1 MSEIRVGVFICGCGG
16 HIAGALDL
24 DALAREVAGAEHVAR
39 VERLPYG
46 CSPDG
51 LDAIRAAIT
60 ADNLDRVLVAGCTPR
75 LMALR
80 LQRACAA
87 AGIDPGLV
95 ELADIREGCAW
106 VHPGQREEAMRHA
119 AAIIRMGVARL
130 AARRPRQSA
139 KGEVVPA
146 ALVIGGGLA
155 GITAA
160 VTLARAGVPITLVE
174 REAALGGVLRL
185 AHTLPPDGRCA
196 AGFLAGKI
204 AALQRQP
211 NARVLLRSRVARVDG
226 TAGRY
231 SVQVTGPGGETA
243 TVEAGAI
250 IVATGAQVLR
260 PTGQFRYDG
269 RRVLTQLEF
278 EAELRSRGHGAE
290 HASAGSPA
298 AKALQAVRDV
308 VMILCAGQRGGSVPY
323 CSQTCCATA
332 LKQAL
337 EVRAAEAKARVTIL
351 CRDLRQA
358 EGDGVAEAVQQA
370 ARAGV
375 KFVRYDPSTP
385 PIVTDEAVI
394 VRGQGSRDTLRLAY
408 DRVVLATPLVP
419 QADAGQVARLLGL
432 AQDAYGFFAQP
443 RLRLRPGEVAE
454 RGIFVCGCA
463 HAPTGWAGAEF
474 QAMSTAFRALHY
486 LRAGRV
492 DARAGAAAVDEAL
505 CTGCGTCASACP
517 FGAITMAG
525 RDGVLSV
532 SRIDPLRCT
541 GCGNCVV
548 ACPVKAIA
556 VPVDADQALLAQ
568 IEAALQEEPS
578 AGGPRILVLGCEWS
592 GHAAA
597 ELAGARHLAFP
608 PGVRLIRTGCSARF
622 DPMHV
627 LWALASGAD
636 GVFLGACPPGQCH
649 YQGGN
654 RHAQARMETLRSLLA
669 AGGVD
674 PRRLRFEWISPDD
687 AQGFVAKITAFAE
700 LLAALK
706 AAPAPEQRAT
716 VAAMAVGGE

>member
-1 MSEIRVGVFICGCGG
+1 MSGIRVGVFICGCGG
-16 HIAGALDL
+16 QIAGALDL
-24 DALAREVAGAEHVAR
+24 DALSQEVAGAEHVAC
-39 VERLPYG
+39 VQRLPYG

-51 LDAIRAAIT
+51 LDAIRAAI
-60 ADNLDRVLVAGCTPR
+60 AAQGLDRVLVAGCTPR
-75 LMALR
+75 LMAPR

-87 AGIDPGLV
+87 AGLDPGLV

-106 VHPGQREEAMRHA
+106 VHPGQRQEAMRHA

-139 KGEVVPA
+139 AGEVVPA

-160 VTLARAGVPITLVE
+160 LTLARAGVPVTLVE
-174 REAALGGVLRL
+174 REPALGGQLRL
-185 AHTLPPDGRCA
+185 AHTLAPDQRCA
-196 AGFLAGKI
+196 AGFLANKI
-204 AALQRQP
+204 AALQRQA
-211 NARVLLRSRVARVDG
+211 NARVLLRSRVTRVDG

-231 SVQVTGPGGETA
+231 TVRVTGPSGETD

-250 IVATGAQVLR
+250 IVATGAQALR
-260 PTGQFRYDG
+260 PIGHFRYDG
-269 RRVLTQLEF
+269 DRVVTQLEF
-278 EAELRSRGHGAE
+278 EAELRRRAHGAE
-290 HASAGSPA
+290 HACASAPA
-298 AKALQAVRDV
+298 GKARPAVRDV
-308 VMILCAGQRGGSVPY
+308 VMILCAGQRGGGVPY

-337 EVRAAEAKARVTIL
+337 EVRAADAEARVTIL

-358 EGDGVAEAVQQA
+358 EGDRTAEAVQQA

-375 KFVRYDPSTP
+375 AFVRYDPSAP
-385 PIVTDEAVI
+385 PIVSDEAVI
-394 VRGQGSRDTLRLAY
+394 VPGQGSREPLRLAY

-419 QADAGQVARLLGL
+419 QADAGSVARLLGL

-443 RLRLRPGEVAE
+443 HLRLRPGEVAE
-454 RGIFVCGCA
+454 RGIFVCGAA
-463 HAPTGWAGAEF
+463 HAPTGWAGAEY
-474 QAMSTAFRALHY
+474 QAMSAAFRALHH

-492 DARAGAAAVDEAL
+492 EARAGVASVDEAL

-517 FGAITMAG
+517 FGAVTLAG

-556 VPVDADQALLAQ
+556 VPVDSDQALLAQ
-568 IEAALQEEPS
+568 IEAALQDEPS
-578 AGGPRILVLGCEWS
+578 DGQPRILALGCEWS
-592 GHAAA
+592 GHVAA

-608 PGVRLIRTGCSARF
+608 AGVRLIRTGCSARF

-627 LWALASGAD
+627 LWALANGAD

-649 YQGGN
+649 YHGGN

-674 PRRLRFEWISPDD
+674 PRRLRFEWLPLDD

-706 AAPAPEQRAT
+706 AAPASQQQAA
-716 VAAMAVGGE
+716 VAALAVGGR